1 MAAPVEPIP
10 YDRSP
15 FATKAEYDTYVALPS
30 EKRLVQTLSHMM
42 GAEVR
47 SASPRNQSKM
57 GGMSGVIQFLDV
69 VLASTG
75 ESLAL
80 VLKTAAGSP
89 LRATLGSAREALF
102 YDAFGSSLEDANV
115 PRCFYAHGDIA
126 TGDTTLLMQCLENA
140 VPAGTFFGG
149 EQPNN
154 WGVQERLP
162 ELCAGNPP
170 PEDVAADG
178 FKLYARMHA
187 AYWRDETLLSKP
199 WLRASDW
206 YADCGEAAW
215 RAGQAQAS
223 GEGGGPAALMD
234 SISWRGY
241 R

>member
-1 MAAPVEPIP
+1 M
-10 YDRSP
+10 
-15 FATKAEYDTYVALPS
+15 TKQQLAVIGRKAKTVVTKCA
-30 EKRLVQTLSHMM
+30 
-42 GAEVR
+42 
-47 SASPRNQSKM
+47 
-57 GGMSGVIQFLDV
+57 GVIQFLDV

-115 PRCFYAHGDIA
+115 PRCFYAHGDMA

-187 AYWRDETLLSKP
+187 CYLYNRQRPRRPAHAVYNRDRMLFITATACYS
-199 WLRASDW
+199 
-206 YADCGEAAW
+206 
-215 RAGQAQAS
+215 
-223 GEGGGPAALMD
+223 
-234 SISWRGY
+234 
-241 R
+241 

>member
-1 MAAPVEPIP
+1 MS
-10 YDRSP
+10 YND
-15 FATKAEYDTYVALPS
+15 KAEYDAYVALPS

-115 PRCFYAHGDIA
+115 PRCFYAHGDMA

-170 PEDVAADG
+170 PEDVAA
-178 FKLYARMHA
+178 
-187 AYWRDETLLSKP
+187 
-199 WLRASDW
+199 
-206 YADCGEAAW
+206 
-215 RAGQAQAS
+215 
-223 GEGGGPAALMD
+223 GGVKV
-234 SISWRGY
+234 
-241 R
+241 